1 MTDADVDGS
10 HIRTLLLTF
19 FYRQYPELVEKGYIY
34 IAQPPLYKVKK
45 GKQETYLKD
54 DGELEAYLLQSAID
68 NAQLVTAD
76 GAPPISGLGLESL
89 AKEYFKTKH
98 TIERLARRYNSVF
111 LNLLID
117 QPQMT
122 IEMLND
128 SSHIEA
134 WNERI
139 LAPLKANGELNKVEY
154 QLSYEP
160 ASDMDSDAKFQI
172 RLQQR
177 EHGTLSTQV
186 YDAEFFEAKDYMQI
200 VELGKAL
207 QGLLSANAYIQRG
220 EKKQPIDSFEEA
232 IDWLFNETKRGQNI
246 QRYKGLGE
254 MNPEQLWET
263 TMNAEAR
270 RLLQVTIKDAM
281 MADQIFT
288 TLMGD
293 EVEPRRDFIES
304 NALQVENLDI

>member
-19 FYRQYPELVEKGYIY
+19 FYRQYPDLVEKGYIY

-54 DGELEAYLLQSAID
+54 DAELEAYLLQTAID
-68 NAQLVTAD
+68 NASLFTSQD
-76 GAPPISGLGLESL
+76 APAITGVGLENL

-98 TIERLARRYNSVF
+98 TISRLSRRYNEVF
-111 LNLLID
+111 LELMVD
-117 QPQMT
+117 QPEMT

-128 SSHIEA
+128 SSAIEGWIA
-134 WNERI
+134 KV
-139 LAPLKANGELNKVEY
+139 LPPLKANGELNKVDY
-154 QLSYEP
+154 QLSFEP
-160 ASDMDSDAKFQI
+160 ASDIDSDAKFQI

-177 EHGTLSTQV
+177 EHGTLSTQT
-186 YDAEFFEAKDYMQI
+186 YDAEFFESKDYGQI
-200 VELGKAL
+200 VELGKSL
-207 QGLLSANAYIQRG
+207 QGLLTTSAYIQRG
-220 EKKQPIDSFEEA
+220 EKTQSIDTFEAA
-232 IDWLFNETKRGQNI
+232 IDWLFSEAKRGQNI

-281 MADQIFT
+281 MADQVFT

-293 EVEPRRDFIES
+293 EVEPRRNFIES
-304 NALQVENLDI
+304 NALQVENLDV